1 MKKDLL
7 LKTLRNISAAAVYIF
22 LVSQVM
28 QNGDK
33 LFGTEDNI
41 LAPFAVLL
49 LFSLSAAVVGGLV
62 IGYPVYLFFDNKKK
76 ESVTAVIYSVGWLG
90 VFTLLALLVLVLAN

>member
-62 IGYPVYLFFDNKKK
+62 IGYPVYLFSDNKKK